1 MASKMMS
8 FYSNLTS
15 KLPNFLKKLGTSAVA
30 ALTIAEISLISS
42 IPRAQA
48 AYYCQC
54 VDYVKQVSGIANNIV
69 VGIAAMLLAM
79 LEPTNG

>member
-1 MASKMMS
+1 M
-8 FYSNLTS
+8 
-15 KLPNFLKKLGTSAVA
+15 KKLGTSAVA